1 MALGMMGETPV
12 LDTIF
17 HTEIN
22 GLDSELD
29 DILDREQKRVLLD
42 QPLEENGLTDLKL
55 GRLQEQQET
64 DVAELTAAG
73 QERIIDSDV
82 LDYLETVSSRNAK
95 LEGISRPVTGV
106 PFMRYQVEMDGKP
119 VEIVA
124 PKFESISE

>member
-1 MALGMMGETPV
+1 M
-12 LDTIF
+12 
-17 HTEIN
+17 
-22 GLDSELD
+22 
-29 DILDREQKRVLLD
+29 LLD
-42 QPLEENGLTDLKL
+42 QTLEENGLTDLKL
-55 GRLQEQQET
+55 GRLQEQLET

-95 LEGISRPVTGV
+95 LEGTSHPVTGV

>member
-42 QPLEENGLTDLKL
+42 QTLEENGLTDLKL
-55 GRLQEQQET
+55 GRLQEQLET

>member
-42 QPLEENGLTDLKL
+42 QTLEENGLTDLKL
-55 GRLQEQQET
+55 GSIQEQQET